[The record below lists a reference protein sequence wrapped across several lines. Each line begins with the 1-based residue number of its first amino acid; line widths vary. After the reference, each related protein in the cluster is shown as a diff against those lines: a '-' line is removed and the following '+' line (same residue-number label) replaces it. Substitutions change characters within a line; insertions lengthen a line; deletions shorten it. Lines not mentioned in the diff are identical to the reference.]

1 MTLVIGA
8 RCNDGV
14 VIMTDLKVTSRVSGY
29 IEVRGLQSKISGVFL
44 NIIFGY
50 TGDVDVNDVFIKY
63 SLGDYIVKR
72 DDPDNAYTASNFIEN
87 LSVNITKLREILSR
101 NNRSI
106 LLRLL
111 VARQLLIYLI
121 FSN

>member
-87 LSVNITKLREILSR
+87 LSVNITKLSCNLS
-101 NNRSI
+101 
-106 LLRLL
+106 
-111 VARQLLIYLI
+111 IYLSI
-121 FSN
+121 RW